1 MEDQIMKQTEFDVVM
16 NRIMHLTEYEVEVS
30 VPDDF
35 EFYGEVP
42 YDMSIA
48 GDKAWVKV
56 LAENMEE
63 AKIKANEYF
72 EGKYK

>member
-1 MEDQIMKQTEFDVVM
+1 MKRNEFDAVM
-16 NRIMHLTEYEVEVS
+16 NRIKNLSEYEVEVN

-35 EFYGEVP
+35 QFYGEVP
-42 YDMSIA
+42 YDMNIA

-56 LAENMEE
+56 LAESMEE
-63 AKIKANEYF
+63 AKLKAYEYF

>member
-1 MEDQIMKQTEFDVVM
+1 
-16 NRIMHLTEYEVEVS
+16 LTEYEVEIN

-35 EFYGEVP
+35 QFYGEVP

-56 LAENMEE
+56 LAETMEE

>member
-1 MEDQIMKQTEFDVVM
+1 MENQIMVQDEFNAIM
-16 NRIMHLTEYEVEVS
+16 NRIKHLTEYEVEVS

-35 EFYGEVP
+35 QFYGEVP
-42 YDMSIA
+42 YDMNIA

-56 LAENMEE
+56 LAETMEE

>member
-1 MEDQIMKQTEFDVVM
+1 MNQAEFDVVM
-16 NRIMHLTEYEVEVS
+16 KRITHLTEYEVEVT

-42 YDMSIA
+42 YDMSIS

-56 LAENMEE
+56 IAENIEE

>member
-30 VPDDF
+30 VPDEF
-35 EFYGEVP
+35 EFYREVP
-42 YDMSIA
+42 YHMSIA

-56 LAENMEE
+56 LAETMEE